1 MFCTDG
7 LVTGERLATLA
18 DRLGGQVGGEQG
30 GGRDSS
36 GAGVRPLRA
45 PGSLVEDLE
54 EEQGAVGGVCPV
66 QVGPQGGCPRRSE
79 KRDAGEGRRRGED
92 PSLCWVPP
100 MSGNSAFHMGLPWAR
115 ELPSKASPC
124 ASLSCLY

>member
-1 MFCTDG
+1 M
-7 LVTGERLATLA
+7 
-18 DRLGGQVGGEQG
+18 
-30 GGRDSS
+30 
-36 GAGVRPLRA
+36 
-45 PGSLVEDLE
+45 
-54 EEQGAVGGVCPV
+54 

-124 ASLSCLY
+124 ASLMLFSEQVLAVSWTSGLQPC